1 VHAKAAS
8 VYLLHAASAA
18 EAAFGTFTMRYA
30 DGTSHSESIEGRKN
44 IGSWW
49 EPSDSKYA
57 REGPRVR
64 DRLRLAWQK
73 SSHGLPAFGVYAA
86 GFENPYPEREIAALE
101 FSAAVGGVKWMVL
114 AATLCSA
121 PVFFAPYDDLSSGI
135 PDGWNAAVAYAL
147 LEGLAG
153 VEDKGTA
160 FSRTRIAPRWES
172 AGVRTAEVTVKYP
185 ASGGYCRYRY
195 NSDATLNRI
204 SLEFTG
210 TGKQFELRVL
220 LPKERRPAAATLDGR
235 AIQVSTETV
244 EQSRYAVVHV
254 NGTGVHR
261 LVLDL

>member
-1 VHAKAAS
+1 
-8 VYLLHAASAA
+8 
-18 EAAFGTFTMRYA
+18 MRYA
-30 DGTSHSESIEGRKN
+30 DGTSHSESIEGRNN

-64 DRLRLAWQK
+64 DRLRLAWQQ
-73 SSHGLPAFGVYAA
+73 SSHGLPAIGVYAA
-86 GFENPYPEREIAALE
+86 GFENPHPDREIAALE

-114 AATLCSA
+114 AATLCST
-121 PVFFAPYDDLSSGI
+121 PVFFVPYDDLSTGI

-153 VEDKGTA
+153 VEDSGTA
-160 FSRTRIAPRWES
+160 FSRTRIAPRWNS

-195 NSDATLNRI
+195 TNDVPLNRI

-210 TGKQFELRVL
+210 TGKEFDLRVL
-220 LPKERRPAAATLDGR
+220 LPKERSLSRATLDGR
-235 AIQVSTETV
+235 AVNATTETM
-244 EQSRYAVVHV
+244 EQSRYAVLQV
-254 NGTGVHR
+254 NGKGVHR
-261 LVLDL
+261 LVLDLYPLAKNQPLHTWL